1 MITSGVPKSSVLTD
15 RSDRS
20 FPVSRTHSLGE
31 RIELFAFCFFL
42 GMLCLFAFIEGRPG
56 ESAKSLLALLFC
68 SFGLLRVIGSLLK
81 DNFRLSILPII
92 AALTGI
98 VLVAIL
104 QIVPITYLSYFHSED
119 PFDTKSFIV
128 FFSALIIAAESLSYL
143 VTGPRR
149 LHYLVGI
156 VIAIGACSAAYGIFR
171 AYAAPPSE
179 QYAQFINRNHFAL
192 LAEMSTALLVGALT
206 GGHLSK
212 AVRFVGCLL
221 VGVIVYS
228 LLTAGSRGGVL
239 SLLAMVLFS
248 LLLYPFVAGR
258 DTNSLSLGARR
269 SWNRSRKIFGVA
281 AACILATLV
290 SLAAIALIG
299 GDKVVSRLEL
309 VRDEVES
316 RSAQRMNRG
325 TIWSIT
331 LDLIKER
338 PITGAGFGAYADAIT
353 RYDRSN
359 GSWELEQAHN
369 EYLEILA
376 NSGIVGLTLFGTVAF
391 LVSKRAL
398 RILRSEHRAIRSA
411 CFGAVVGIF
420 GVLIHSLVDFGLH
433 VPINAAILL
442 VLVLIATYSPQ
453 SKTDVASRKEL
464 GFVILGASRWLAPL
478 AYVLVI
484 IAVGLYAGRQSL
496 AEYLAISASTSASI
510 AEAQL
515 ATRVFGADPN
525 AQRVLG
531 LLLLDRGEYDQALLA
546 LERAARERPGSYGA
560 WQLLGSARYTSGDLY
575 GAEDSFLRSI
585 ELAPSYSQP
594 KFMYGLI
601 LLQGGRE
608 REGFNALS
616 EAAENDFSL
625 YPQVVELAA
634 RRHPDDAI
642 EIERSARPATTEA
655 RTYLARYF
663 ISRSLMTDKSLAFL
677 LSDELPGLNKYEIIN
692 DLIVRQDYS
701 LAHTLWTATIAAN
714 GEPNNE
720 LIFDGGFE
728 HTKGANQGAFGWQI
742 DQEFPGVTSSRT
754 QQDVHSGTYSL
765 HLSFA
770 GAVELGRRVVTQ
782 RAYVRPTST
791 YRLHFFYRSSELL
804 SASNPIVIVTDS
816 KNGVELGRSET
827 LNSTQNAW
835 IEATVDF
842 KSTQTPA
849 VNIALLRPSC
859 NSNPCPIFGELSLD
873 DFSLVDR

>member
-1 MITSGVPKSSVLTD
+1 MYSIGAK
-15 RSDRS
+15 
-20 FPVSRTHSLGE
+20 
-31 RIELFAFCFFL
+31 IELFAFCFFL
-42 GMLCLFAFIEGRPG
+42 GTLCFFAFMEGRPG
-56 ESAKSLLALLFC
+56 EPAKSLLALLFC

-81 DNFRLSILPII
+81 DNFRLSIPPII

-98 VLVAIL
+98 VLLAIL
-104 QIVPITYLSYFHSED
+104 QIVPITYLSYFRSED
-119 PFDTKSFIV
+119 PFETKSFIV
-128 FFSALIIAAESLSYL
+128 FFSALIIAAESLGYL

-156 VIAIGACSAAYGIFR
+156 VIAVGACSAAYGIFR
-171 AYAAPPSE
+171 AHVAPPSE

-192 LAEMSTALLVGALT
+192 LAEMSTALLIGALI

-212 AVRFVGCLL
+212 VVRFVGWLL
-221 VGVIVYS
+221 AGLMIYS
-228 LLTAGSRGGVL
+228 LLTAGSRGGVI

-258 DTNSLSLGARR
+258 EKVSLKLGSGR
-269 SWNRSRKIFGVA
+269 SWNRSRKILGVA
-281 AACILATLV
+281 GACILATLV
-290 SLAAIALIG
+290 SMAAIALIG
-299 GDKVVSRLEL
+299 GDKVVSRLEQ

-325 TIWSIT
+325 TIWNIT

-376 NSGIVGLTLFGTVAF
+376 NSGIVGLAVFGTVSF

-398 RILRSEHRAIRSA
+398 RHLGSEHRMSRFA

-420 GVLIHSLVDFGLH
+420 GVLIHSFVDFGLH
-433 VPINAAILL
+433 VPINAAMLL
-442 VLVLIATYSPQ
+442 VLVMIATHGPR
-453 SKTDVASRKEL
+453 SKTDVSSSKEL
-464 GFVILGASRWLAPL
+464 GFAVDGGSRWLAPL
-478 AYVLVI
+478 AYALVI
-484 IAVGLYAGRQSL
+484 VAVGLYAGRQSL
-496 AEYLAISASTSASI
+496 AEYLALSASTTGSI

-525 AQRVLG
+525 TQRVLG
-531 LLLLDRGEYDQALLA
+531 LLLLDRGEYDEAILA
-546 LERAARERPGSYGA
+546 LETAARERPGNYGV
-560 WQLLGSARYTSGDLY
+560 WQLLGSAKYTSGDLA
-575 GAEDSFLRSI
+575 GAEVAYLRSVD
-585 ELAPSYSQP
+585 LAPSYSQP
-594 KFMYGLI
+594 KFMYGLL
-601 LLQGGRE
+601 LLQSHRE
-608 REGFNALS
+608 LEGFNALS

-642 EIERSARPATTEA
+642 AIERSAKPGTTEA
-655 RTYLARYF
+655 RTFLARYL
-663 ISRSLMTDKSLAFL
+663 ISRSLMTDKTLAFL
-677 LSDELPGLNKYEIIN
+677 LSDGLSELDRYEIIN

-701 LAHTLWTATIAAN
+701 LAHKLWTSTIAAN
-714 GEPNNE
+714 GEQNNK

-742 DQEFPGVTSSRT
+742 DQDFPGAAISRT
-754 QQDVHSGTYSL
+754 QQDAHSGSYAL
-765 HLSFA
+765 HINFA
-770 GAVELGRRVVTQ
+770 GPVELGKHVVTQ
-782 RAYVRPTST
+782 RVYVRPTST
-791 YRLHFFYRSSELL
+791 YTLHFFYRSSELL

-816 KNGVELGRSET
+816 KNGLELGRSET
-827 LNSTQNAW
+827 LKSTQNTW

-842 KSTQTPA
+842 ESTQIPA

-859 NSNPCPIFGELSLD
+859 NSKPCPIFGELSLD
-873 DFSLVDR
+873 DFSLLDR